1 MTAAVPLVDEVEPDP
16 DELPAAWQPEPI
28 EPELV
33 WVTSAE
39 LAEKLNTSRS
49 NVAGWK
55 CDGLFSGLT
64 RSPARG
70 EGRGERFNLLACR
83 AAYEARPSRRNR
95 NRPRAPTPLPVT
107 IQEIEP
113 LPPAV
118 EPSAPDPTP
127 EAAAD
132 AAALLELAGGDEA
145 TMAALRG
152 LRLVPSG

>member
-64 RSPARG
+64 
-70 EGRGERFNLLACR
+70 
-83 AAYEARPSRRNR
+83 
-95 NRPRAPTPLPVT
+95 
-107 IQEIEP
+107 
-113 LPPAV
+113 
-118 EPSAPDPTP
+118 
-127 EAAAD
+127 
-132 AAALLELAGGDEA
+132 
-145 TMAALRG
+145 
-152 LRLVPSG
+152 

>member
-1 MTAAVPLVDEVEPDP
+1 MTAAVPLVYEVEPDP

-95 NRPRAPTPLPVT
+95 QHTAPAPLPVT
-107 IQEIEP
+107 IEP

-118 EPSAPDPTP
+118 EPSAPEPTP
-127 EAAAD
+127 AAA
-132 AAALLELAGGDEA
+132 AAH
-145 TMAALRG
+145 LRWP
-152 LRLVPSG
+152 VPGR

>member
-95 NRPRAPTPLPVT
+95 QHTAPAPLPVVLT
-107 IQEIEP
+107 D

-145 TMAALRG
+145 TLAALRG